1 MWNRAKEGKAID
13 SANNKPPRY
22 NDASISKEGGDPVP
36 GSGTNKPPKPK
47 KTKGA
52 SK

>member
-22 NDASISKEGGDPVP
+22 NDVSISKEGGDPVATSP
-36 GSGTNKPPKPK
+36 KGKPPKPK
-47 KTKGA
+47 KVKV